1 MYFIHNLLKVMPH
14 RVIMFLSGAPDYLT
28 KIAVID
34 RETFYQIVCQDNKV
48 NFQCAKGY
56 CYCPCLSPRS

>member
-34 RETFYQIVCQDNKV
+34 RETFYQIVCQDN
-48 NFQCAKGY
+48 
-56 CYCPCLSPRS
+56 